1 MKKKALSLVLMAI
14 LLASCGGTGTST
26 TSDGTSE
33 NSSATSGVSSSLPDS
48 SMSSMSSSDSS
59 SNSSSSSSSSSTTSV
74 AQEVVVAIDGEKE
87 ISLVYAQ
94 SVQLTVSVLNATD
107 TSVVWKSSDEK
118 VATVDKNGLVTSVNT
133 EGTAVITATSV
144 EDPTKSDSITLTA
157 VAPALP
163 TEDTISAKDNY
174 TAEIYYGST
183 SGLAMVTTKVTSNV
197 VEYVELGAGYVFD
210 ENGMYEFA
218 SDVNGDYVYT
228 SSDLALS
235 SSDGSDEIKASLNM
249 ASTLTEDGAIALA
262 SYLSAPS
269 FGIDG
274 YEYQIL
280 SSGAATLASMIVGYF
295 DVSTFISTVIVGVN
309 GDAQGFLFYSS
320 KESYYASS
328 PAIIVSLT
336 DVGETVGEPVTL
348 TNFVESGE
356 AGDGD
361 GVNED
366 LVPETTEGGTTL

>member
-1 MKKKALSLVLMAI
+1 MKKKALSLVLMAM
-14 LLASCGGTGTST
+14 LLASCGGTGVGST
-26 TSDGTSE
+26 VDGTSE
-33 NSSATSGVSSSLPDS
+33 TTSATSTASSSLPDS
-48 SMSSMSSSDSS
+48 STSSMSSSDSS
-59 SNSSSSSSSSSTTSV
+59 SNSSSSTTSV

-118 VATVDKNGLVTSVNT
+118 VATVDKNGLVTSVNIK
-133 EGTAVITATSV
+133 GTAVITATSV
-144 EDPTKSDSITLTA
+144 EDPTKSDTITVTA

-163 TEDTISAKDNY
+163 TEETITAKDNY
-174 TAEIYYGST
+174 TAEIYYNST

-197 VEYVELGAGYVFD
+197 VEYVDLGAGYVFD
-210 ENGMYEFA
+210 ENGMYVFA
-218 SDVNGDYVYT
+218 PNVNGDYVYT
-228 SSDLALS
+228 SSDLVLS

-295 DVSTFISTVIVGVN
+295 DASTFISTVILGVD
-309 GDAQGFLFYSS
+309 GDAQDFLFYSS
-320 KESYYASS
+320 EESYYASS

-356 AGDGD
+356 AGDDD

-366 LVPETTEGGTTL
+366 LTPETSEGGTTL